1 MAVERNLYRIKNS
14 CEKLAQ
20 MDLDNTNVLS
30 PIISM
35 SDCYTIDGNSYDSD
49 TKFEKKKFGETR
61 IESTNKYAQ
70 DYRNQQKSLILRE
83 NKVNE
88 KFDELIENL
97 EQVSTQ
103 RNTSNNTVLED
114 SISISNSNSN
124 SNSISN
130 SNSNSNSTQ
139 QSITLKVLTSDSV
152 IKPDNSEEFKSKIKD
167 LKIIIKNLNDK
178 IVNLEDK
185 LNEPLSPEE
194 IAEIKKSISVDLGIE
209 SVDEIIKLVN
219 ENDIDV
225 QNLLLDSLDL
235 EEEEEEENAAT
246 ATTQAGSTEGFSNKN
261 NNNKEKLVKLK
272 LLENELGKRLQV
284 FENMGTI
291 KIDRY
296 PVIAA
301 RVNKTIKN
309 AMQIVGDYNDLM
321 NTIIKNIRERYYNSE
336 NTDYKD
342 LVSKLKKI
350 SRNSKEGEQLKNET
364 YTSSKNLEIYIHKNR
379 ILRSN
384 IKFLMIPLIL
394 FFIISMVLTVY
405 YFKM

>member
-1 MAVERNLYRIKNS
+1 M
-14 CEKLAQ
+14 
-20 MDLDNTNVLS
+20 
-30 PIISM
+30 
-35 SDCYTIDGNSYDSD
+35 
-49 TKFEKKKFGETR
+49 
-61 IESTNKYAQ
+61 
-70 DYRNQQKSLILRE
+70 
-83 NKVNE
+83 
-88 KFDELIENL
+88 
-97 EQVSTQ
+97 
-103 RNTSNNTVLED
+103 
-114 SISISNSNSN
+114 
-124 SNSISN
+124 
-130 SNSNSNSTQ
+130 
-139 QSITLKVLTSDSV
+139 
-152 IKPDNSEEFKSKIKD
+152 
-167 LKIIIKNLNDK
+167 
-178 IVNLEDK
+178 
-185 LNEPLSPEE
+185 
-194 IAEIKKSISVDLGIE
+194 
-209 SVDEIIKLVN
+209 DEIIKLVN

-235 EEEEEEENAAT
+235 EEEEEEETAAT